1 MKLSAKENSKNFEAI
16 SVAFRRSLDYL
27 EIQPVRYK
35 TLPLRQRRL
44 ALCEAIFS
52 TARRVG
58 EGLDWYLD
66 RSELNAKRLWDFSPE
81 QIRKHQTILD
91 SLIALIC
98 LGETSFVRPLVT
110 YLSFPESRWSITID
124 SLLRAITEE
133 SMKGPLF
140 RLPSES
146 DKAMWRRWA
155 VSDFDPARVNDF
167 STFLCAQI
175 GVDDILWQTA
185 SPYGFTASALI
196 NWDEFLD
203 VSWKYFDDKQARF
216 CKDLYEPFHERKFK
230 EVAESI
236 DAFVSTN
243 PCEGNYNTI
252 VTCLNDWI
260 DESDLPRP
268 AIKRLWI
275 LLAGKRKVSPKAA
288 AVLFQVLDYSKRDRK
303 LAREFGK
310 EMLGED
316 LNLHVLRC
324 VTDILIQNRS
334 ASSIYR
340 MAKTYSDIDDC
351 RDQTR
356 ILLLD
361 LAPMFTTT
369 VIVWLGGLVS
379 TELEDICIL
388 GAEAPAKRQNLLDS
402 IVKVLHVNNRAV
414 MRLRV
419 FENSTNPECQILG
432 HHMRKF
438 YEFREPFG
446 HELECN
452 ENTSLLVSKYRE
464 MLRSAFRKLVCLV
477 SPRASA
483 EVSDTGET

>member
-1 MKLSAKENSKNFEAI
+1 VS
-16 SVAFRRSLDYL
+16 
-27 EIQPVRYK
+27 
-35 TLPLRQRRL
+35 
-44 ALCEAIFS
+44 
-52 TARRVG
+52 

-66 RSELNAKRLWDFSPE
+66 RSELNAKKLWDFSPE

-91 SLIALIC
+91 SLIALVC
-98 LGETSFVRPLVT
+98 LGETSFIRPLVT
-110 YLSFPESRWSITID
+110 YLSFPEPRWSITID
-124 SLLRAITEE
+124 SVLRAISED

-155 VSDFDPARVNDF
+155 VSDFDPSGLNDF
-167 STFLCAQI
+167 STLLTSQI
-175 GVDDILWQTA
+175 GVDDIRWHPE
-185 SPYGFTASALI
+185 SSSGFPAALLI
-196 NWDEFLD
+196 NWDEFLA
-203 VSWKYFDDKQARF
+203 VSWKYFDEKQVRF
-216 CKDLYEPFHERKFK
+216 CKKLYEPFREQKFS

-236 DAFVSTN
+236 DTFVSTN

-252 VTCLNDWI
+252 VTCLNDWM
-260 DESDLPRP
+260 DEADLSRP
-268 AIKRLWI
+268 AIKQHWI
-275 LLAGKRKVSPKAA
+275 LLAGKRKISPKAA
-288 AVLFQVLDYSKRDRK
+288 AVLFQVLDYSRRDRK

-316 LNLHVLRC
+316 LNIHILRC
-324 VTDILIQNRS
+324 LTDILIQNRS

-340 MAKTYSDIDDC
+340 LAKTYSDIDEC

-356 ILLLD
+356 FLLLD

-369 VIVWLGGLVS
+369 VIVWLGSMFS

-388 GAEAPAKRQNLLDS
+388 GAEAPPKRQHLLDS
-402 IVKVLHVNNRAV
+402 ILKVVRVNNRAV

-419 FENSTNPECQILG
+419 FENSTNPECQMLG
-432 HHMRKF
+432 HYMRKL
-438 YEFREPFG
+438 YEIREPFSHKLG
-446 HELECN
+446 RH

-464 MLRSAFRKLVCLV
+464 MLRSAFRKFVCRI
-477 SPRASA
+477 SARARA